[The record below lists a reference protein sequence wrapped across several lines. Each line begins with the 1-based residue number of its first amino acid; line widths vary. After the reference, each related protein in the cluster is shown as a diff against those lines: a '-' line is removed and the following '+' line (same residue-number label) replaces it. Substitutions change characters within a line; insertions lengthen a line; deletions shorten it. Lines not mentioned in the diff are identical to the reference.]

1 MADTASRSRM
11 SLYCDVFI
19 VLASHIDEVVS
30 VRTTDSSEFFLCWAT
45 IFRKKYS
52 TLIVAIC
59 QFPQQQAA
67 RKCETN
73 HCSVDLGRLQ
83 SSEFRHSNNANR

>member
-45 IFRKKYS
+45 IFRKKYVDCSNLPIS
-52 TLIVAIC
+52 TVSSRLRESAKRIIV
-59 QFPQQQAA
+59 Q
-67 RKCETN
+67 
-73 HCSVDLGRLQ
+73 
-83 SSEFRHSNNANR
+83 